1 MEKYYEQSKNV
12 NLCAARAY
20 YVPFEKGQAVSYDRA
35 DSARFVDLNGIWKIK
50 AYETVLDAENFLMEE
65 CEKEIPVPSCV
76 QYHGLDWFQYTNCYY
91 PYPFAGTVVPN
102 RNPAYHYTRTFT
114 LPNAADEK
122 IYFITEEVVGEIDYG
137 EGMKNIYAY
146 NGADVLDIEISPR
159 FVRNVNVGEV
169 KLAANTYGKGR
180 SVYIAGL
187 PYSPQNSRLLLRAM
201 FWSASKEEEMKK
213 AYSSN
218 PVTDCTYYP
227 ETKKYA
233 VINNTNEQQAT
244 TFYDVNGKATEMTLA
259 PNSVAWVEA

>member
-1 MEKYYEQSKNV
+1 M
-12 NLCAARAY
+12 
-20 YVPFEKGQAVSYDRA
+20 
-35 DSARFVDLNGIWKIK
+35 
-50 AYETVLDAENFLMEE
+50 
-65 CEKEIPVPSCV
+65 
-76 QYHGLDWFQYTNCYY
+76 
-91 PYPFAGTVVPN
+91 
-102 RNPAYHYTRTFT
+102 
-114 LPNAADEK
+114 
-122 IYFITEEVVGEIDYG
+122 VGEIDYG
-137 EGMKNIYAY
+137 EGMKNVYAY

-201 FWSASKEEEMKK
+201 FWSASKEAEMKK

-244 TFYDVNGKATEMTLA
+244 TFYDVNGKAAEMTLA